1 LKLAEKKGI
10 DDIQVLPKG
19 KNFEYYFK
27 IFTFFNRDGYRTERK
42 HMDKMAYT
50 QYCMG
55 KIQFKDDS

>member
-50 QYCMG
+50 
-55 KIQFKDDS
+55 